1 MWQDLRGCGRASKW
15 VSDCLRR
22 GNEGLKKY
30 YKGLKRG
37 GEVLRRREGFKEGEG
52 REKGERKNRNGE
64 ISICVSTIGHYTL
77 QGHCPKSKKCG
88 TNSFSRPLRCNID
101 HLSMIYTA

>member
-37 GEVLRRREGFKEGEG
+37 GEVLRRREGFKGGRAEKKV
-52 REKGERKNRNGE
+52 REKTGMEKFLY
-64 ISICVSTIGHYTL
+64 VSV
-77 QGHCPKSKKCG
+77 P
-88 TNSFSRPLRCNID
+88 
-101 HLSMIYTA
+101 